1 MFDPL
6 QPSDDLDYYQIP
18 YIHPPPPAPMFQQA
32 TISNN
37 NNNNFNITTTGKR
50 LRQPEKKSSPQFP
63 EVVGNNII
71 NDDGSC
77 TDHKLKRII
86 HRDIERQRRQ
96 EMANL
101 YASLRSLLPLEYI
114 KGKRS
119 IADHMQE
126 AVNYIKYL
134 QKNIEELGVRR
145 DEIMKKASSSNS
157 KTNSNNNGSSASE
170 DGSGVSVSPNSSTVT
185 VNLCRDGALE
195 ILISGS
201 CNLKELT
208 VNFPISKVLKKLV
221 EEGFNVISCIST
233 KSNEFVTVHRILTA
247 EVRDTKCINIM
258 ELQQK
263 LSNIINRRQSHAD
276 K

>member
-18 YIHPPPPAPMFQQA
+18 YIHPPPPAPMFEQA

-50 LRQPEKKSSPQFP
+50 LRQPEKKSSPQFH

-114 KGKRS
+114 KV
-119 IADHMQE
+119 I
-126 AVNYIKYL
+126 NF
-134 QKNIEELGVRR
+134 
-145 DEIMKKASSSNS
+145 
-157 KTNSNNNGSSASE
+157 
-170 DGSGVSVSPNSSTVT
+170 
-185 VNLCRDGALE
+185 
-195 ILISGS
+195 
-201 CNLKELT
+201 
-208 VNFPISKVLKKLV
+208 FPISVAFFFFFPCFV
-221 EEGFNVISCIST
+221 SGDIYSINVSEYG
-233 KSNEFVTVHRILTA
+233 NG
-247 EVRDTKCINIM
+247 
-258 ELQQK
+258 
-263 LSNIINRRQSHAD
+263 
-276 K
+276 